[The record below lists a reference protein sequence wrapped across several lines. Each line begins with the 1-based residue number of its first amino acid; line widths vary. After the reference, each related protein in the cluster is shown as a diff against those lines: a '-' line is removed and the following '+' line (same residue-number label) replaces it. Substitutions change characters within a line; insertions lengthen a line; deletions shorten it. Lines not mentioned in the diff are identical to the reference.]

1 MAKTTLSVLF
11 KKQQRDDKKEV
22 LKFEFKGS
30 DDANDNEKP
39 IPDSLFLL
47 AGELVIIELP
57 NTEIG
62 PISAEFA
69 KLNKD
74 SKKTTLDFNLKG
86 DSEAKA
92 LQTYQYAGQHVTLSV
107 EPAQADLTE
116 QVKEEKD
123 DHEGIEYTTDLSGVV
138 NIQSKLEKAPDK
150 AETPAEA
157 EEETEAELEDD
168 LPF

>member
-30 DDANDNEKP
+30 DDSNSNEKP
-39 IPDSLFLL
+39 LPDSLFLL

-57 NTEIG
+57 NTDIG

-86 DSEAKA
+86 DSEEKA
-92 LQTYQYAGQHVTLSV
+92 LKTYQYAGYHVTLSI

-116 QVKEEKD
+116 QLDEKKD

-150 AETPAEA
+150 AETPEA
-157 EEETEAELEDD
+157 ETDLEEDE

>member
-1 MAKTTLSVLF
+1 MSKTTIDVLF
-11 KKQQRDDKKEV
+11 KKQQKDDKKEI
-22 LKFEFKGS
+22 LQFEYRP
-30 DDANDNEKP
+30 DENDGQEAAVVIYNLSGQMINFHIKE
-39 IPDSLFLL
+39 SE
-47 AGELVIIELP
+47 AGWS
-57 NTEIG
+57 T
-62 PISAEFA
+62 AEFA

-74 SKKTTLDFNLKG
+74 SNKSTMNFALKG

-92 LQTYQYAGQHVTLSV
+92 IMLYKHAGHHVTLSI

-116 QVKEEKD
+116 QLDEKKD

-150 AETPAEA
+150 AETPEA
-157 EEETEAELEDD
+157 ETDLEEDE